1 MLVQAPLASESGWSS
16 NLTDRAALVVAL
28 LGAWYAGTA
37 LWGDTVL
44 PSPTA
49 SLVKLLAIMRSDD
62 FVKHAWETL
71 RAFFSALLIS
81 WFGGLLIGIALGAH
95 RLSGEIWEPILVAL
109 YSIPKIALYPIV
121 LLLFGL
127 GISAKIAFGALHGI
141 VPVILFTMNAVR
153 HLPKIWLRAAQSM
166 RLTPAQTA
174 RHIMVPACVPEIIS
188 GFRVG
193 FSLTMLGT
201 LIGEMFA
208 SQRGI
213 GHLLL
218 KAMELNDLLSIMAL
232 ALLLLVIASLS
243 SMVLLS
249 IEHRLHYRHDAGRP

>member
-1 MLVQAPLASESGWSS
+1 MTTQASKVSGSDWSTKLA
-16 NLTDRAALVVAL
+16 DRTALLMML

-44 PSPTA
+44 PSPSA
-49 SLVKLLAIMRSDD
+49 SFTKLLAIMHSDD
-62 FVKHAWETL
+62 FAKHAWETL
-71 RAFFSALLIS
+71 RAFLSALLIS

-95 RLSGEIWEPILVAL
+95 RLTGEIWEPILVAL
-109 YSIPKIALYPIV
+109 YSIPKIALYPVV

-141 VPVILFTMNAVR
+141 VPVILFSMNAVR

-174 RHIMVPACVPEIIS
+174 RHIMVPACVPEIVS
-188 GFRVG
+188 GFRIG
-193 FSLTMLGT
+193 FSLTLLGT

-218 KAMELNDLLSIMAL
+218 KAMELNDLLS
-232 ALLLLVIASLS
+232 
-243 SMVLLS
+243 
-249 IEHRLHYRHDAGRP
+249 